1 MKKKWIV
8 IPAVMV
14 ILVVV
19 MYGAVGNYF
28 YNYALSAKD
37 EKEFLEGNPNLAESE
52 AVMAEVAEALDE
64 ADEAFEQEHQPEN
77 LTITSEDGLKLSAD
91 VYENKEA
98 GDAWAIVAHGYM
110 MDASGMTR
118 YIRNFYDE
126 GYNVIA
132 PDLRG
137 HGNSEGDYIGM
148 GWHDR
153 LDMLQ
158 WIDEVVKI
166 NPEAEIALF
175 GISMGGA
182 TVMMTSGEELPR
194 NVKVIV
200 EDCGYTSVSDVFT
213 YQLDDLFGLP
223 EFPVLNAANT
233 VTNIRADYDLYEA
246 SAVNQ
251 VARSE
256 TPMLFIHG
264 DEDTFVPFEMLDE
277 VYETADVEKDQLI
290 IEGAGHG
297 EAEKVDPE
305 AYWNKVWSFVD
316 QYIE

>member
-1 MKKKWIV
+1 
-8 IPAVMV
+8 
-14 ILVVV
+14 

-52 AVMAEVAEALDE
+52 AVMAEVAEALDT
-64 ADEAFEQEHQPEN
+64 ADEAFEQEHQPEEVS
-77 LTITSEDGLKLSAD
+77 ITSNDGLSLSAD
-91 VYENKEA
+91 LYENEEA
-98 GDAWAIVAHGYM
+98 GDAWVIVAHGYM

-118 YIRNFYDE
+118 YIRNFYE
-126 GYNVIA
+126 QGYNVIA

-137 HGNSEGDYIGM
+137 HGDSEGDYIGM

-158 WIDEVVKI
+158 WIDEVI
-166 NPEAEIALF
+166 ALNPDAEIALF

-182 TVMMTSGEELPR
+182 TVMMTSGEDLPE

-200 EDCGYTSVSDVFT
+200 EDCGYSSVSDVFT

-233 VTNIRADYDLYEA
+233 VANIRANYDLYEA
-246 SAVNQ
+246 SAVDQ
-251 VARSE
+251 VAKSE

-264 DEDTFVPFEMLDE
+264 DADTFVPFDMLSD
-277 VYETADVEKDQLI
+277 VYEAADVEKDQLI

-305 AYWNKVWSFVD
+305 AYWNKVWVFVD
-316 QYIE
+316 QYI